1 MCASELNECFNLPNY
16 QWNEIFLRIDLSTS
30 KSYAVHVKLGEILL
44 MSEHLMFVCS
54 WVRRGHMMPIKCAER
69 EYKIISFLPG
79 ESTHTLF
86 IHSHTL
92 YTLYTPFIWKVYRV
106 YGKCIEWTDFIHSI
120 HFSYTLYT
128 FYMRVNQRW
137 MKFRPPLIHFWS

>member
-1 MCASELNECFNLPNY
+1 MSIYHRCCWVCLYGHSTAL
-16 QWNEIFLRIDLSTS
+16 IFLTL
-30 KSYAVHVKLGEILL
+30 
-44 MSEHLMFVCS
+44 FF
-54 WVRRGHMMPIKCAER
+54 CAENSLCR
-69 EYKIISFLPG
+69 LFLITISNNHMTCSAWSKKQKNTSAPG

-137 MKFRPPLIHFWS
+137 MKFRPPLIHFWSYFKI